1 MVKGKHMSTTTP
13 TSVKKVRTTKRT
25 SQSHKL
31 KLSAASLLL
40 AKKMDEIR

>member
-1 MVKGKHMSTTTP
+1 MITTT
-13 TSVKKVRTTKRT
+13 TSNSSKKARTTKRT